1 MRATPSLTRPHQHP
15 ALCLLLALLLALS
28 PLMSAAQAPAA
39 ADNTAGAAVSSTQMP
54 CHSDSISGSSD
65 IPTMHADCPH
75 CAGDAPANQCQ
86 CCDQAA
92 PAGLLTPTIDGQAT
106 STGDAD
112 RAAMLSDA
120 LPRSPGERLYRP
132 PIQSS

>member
-1 MRATPSLTRPHQHP
+1 MRNIRSIARPRQHP

-28 PLMSAAQAPAA
+28 PLISAAAQAPAA
-39 ADNTAGAAVSSTQMP
+39 ADNAAGAAEHSAQMP
-54 CHSDSISGSSD
+54 CHNHTGSID
-65 IPTMHADCPH
+65 AAVMDADCPH
-75 CAGDAPANQCQ
+75 CAGDAPATQCE

-92 PAGLLTPTIDGQAT
+92 PAGLLTFSVNGAVI
-106 STGDAD
+106 STRD
-112 RAAMLSDA
+112 RDRPAILSDA